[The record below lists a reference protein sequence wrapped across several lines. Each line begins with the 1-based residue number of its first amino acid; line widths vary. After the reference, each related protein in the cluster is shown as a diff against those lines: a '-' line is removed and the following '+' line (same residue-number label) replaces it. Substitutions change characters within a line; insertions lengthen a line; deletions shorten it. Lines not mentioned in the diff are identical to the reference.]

1 MIGIVRSTQHAARS
15 MRGGVSASPIHVVDF
30 SRASALLHVVRYA
43 ITCRSQQAGSYGFG
57 FFKRRRLEPPGC
69 WTPVRGPPGPLGR
82 HPAAMWLGRRN
93 SWVGGLSRYEP
104 GLLNAH
110 IFHCEPGLLNA
121 RFRRWSRTYRMH
133 VFAVGAGPTEC
144 TFSLLEP
151 DLQNAHVFTVGAGLL
166 ANASGQ
172 TLQKLNPA

>member
-1 MIGIVRSTQHAARS
+1 MLD
-15 MRGGVSASPIHVVDF
+15 AS
-30 SRASALLHVVRYA
+30 S
-43 ITCRSQQAGSYGFG
+43 
-57 FFKRRRLEPPGC
+57 
-69 WTPVRGPPGPLGR
+69 WTAWPVGPPSR
-82 HPAAMWLGRRN
+82 SDVARTANRWM
-93 SWVGGLSRYEP
+93 GGLSRYEP

-172 TLQKLNPA
+172 TLQKLNPAQPL